1 MGQQVS
7 RVYGSLVKRP
17 IQRYNV
23 EHRAQK
29 VISKIENPKEPAM
42 RAPMYQTDR
51 QILDQIR
58 KSNPELGTEM
68 KSKNDVL
75 HTHLRDVYVTSKD
88 PAGIDPPEESKRQI
102 HPDRPLPLNRDS
114 NPEAFIPGMLRID
127 NRKKAPRG
135 KVTLEQAMTL
145 LTDHAM
151 KPEVNTAQS
160 LADTYRLNPETLEN
174 TLKYFKL
181 FKVHVPEEK
190 EKPNFDPL
198 SAGKD
203 WVVDSKEELKDSYDL
218 MQERKQHKQRLKT
231 IDEERKKRQL
241 TLESGQKN

>member
-29 VISKIENPKEPAM
+29 VISKIENPNAPAM

-58 KSNPELGTEM
+58 QSNPDLG
-68 KSKNDVL
+68 KDIKRRDDVL

-88 PAGIDPPEESKRQI
+88 PPGIDPPEQSRRQI
-102 HPDRPLPLNRDS
+102 HPDRPLPTSRDG

-145 LTDHAM
+145 LTDHAI

-160 LADTYRLNPETLEN
+160 LADTYRLNPETVEHA
-174 TLKYFKL
+174 LKHFKL
-181 FKVHVPEEK
+181 FKVHIPAET
-190 EKPNFDPL
+190 EKPKFDPL
-198 SAGKD
+198 AAGKD
-203 WVVDSKEELKDSYDL
+203 WVVDTKDDIKESYKL
-218 MQERKQHKQRLKT
+218 LEERREHRLKLKK

-241 TLESGQKN
+241 TLESGKKN